1 MDMQSH
7 PNWCTRS
14 ACTAYGVEG
23 DINDAFERWHRSEP
37 LLVQTSDPTT
47 GLVVHK
53 FAEADGTDEHIELAA
68 VALPVTR
75 PWYLAEPQQGRT
87 IVLRQEFADVL
98 VQAVVQL
105 A

>member
-1 MDMQSH
+1 MDTQNH
-7 PNWCTRS
+7 PDWCART

-23 DINDAFERWHRSEP
+23 DTDDSFERWHRSEP
-37 LLVQTSDPTT
+37 LLVQTSDPAT

-53 FAEADGTDEHIELAA
+53 FAEADGSDEHIELAA

-87 IVLRQEFADVL
+87 IVLRQELAGVL
-98 VQAVVQL
+98 AHAVAQL